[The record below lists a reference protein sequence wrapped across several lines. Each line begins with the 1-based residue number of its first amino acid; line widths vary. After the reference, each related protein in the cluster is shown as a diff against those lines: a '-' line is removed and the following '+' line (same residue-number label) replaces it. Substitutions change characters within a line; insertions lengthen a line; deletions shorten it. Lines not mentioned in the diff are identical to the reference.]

1 MRDNGGVKTFRSSR
15 RAPVDV
21 VFDGG
26 CGFCTR
32 VAYRVLLLDRKGR
45 VTFHPFQRPGVLE
58 RFGLTE
64 EEARQAA
71 WAFEAP
77 VRAEAKADDDA
88 QPIRYRGAAAVARA
102 LDAASGVRL
111 ATALYRVPPLGRL
124 ADRAYV
130 WVAENRYRLRGTT
143 PWCSRD
149 PRDCGESAGPG
160 SCAIPAPAV

>member
-1 MRDNGGVKTFRSSR
+1 VKAFRSSR
-15 RAPVDV
+15 RALVDV
-21 VFDGG
+21 VFDGD

-32 VAYRVLLLDRKGR
+32 VAYRVLLLDRRGR

-71 WAFEAP
+71 WAFETP
-77 VRAEAKADDDA
+77 VRAEARADDDA
-88 QPIRYRGAAAVARA
+88 PPIRYRGAAAVARA
-102 LDAASGVRL
+102 LDAAAGARL
-111 ATALYRVPPLGRL
+111 AMPLYRVPPLGRL

-149 PRDCGESAGPG
+149 PRDCVSTAASTAAAAE
-160 SCAIPAPAV
+160 